1 MPDKISTAL
10 SLIALDLDVNTLFM
24 VTMYIE
30 IMLGLLLFFAWA
42 QNFSKRALAWWGS
55 AHLLRATS
63 IMLLGLYGTVPD
75 SLSIDFAN
83 AVLFYSFALTWCG
96 ARVFDRRS
104 PEPGLALIG
113 VAVWLLACRLP
124 TFATMVELR
133 ALIGAGIVTAYT
145 WATAF
150 EFWRGRDEAL
160 VSRWPA
166 IFMLFTHGALF
177 LLRTPIGA
185 AAEVAPGNNLAMSGW
200 LELLSI
206 EGLLFTI
213 SIAFIL
219 LAMAKER
226 TEYRHRTAARTDPLT
241 GIANRRGF
249 LEQTALSRRTA
260 AGTQP
265 TAVLLFDLDHFKTIN
280 DRYGH
285 AVGDRTLKIF
295 ADIAKAHIG
304 TAGTV
309 GRWGGDE
316 FVAVLPNT
324 NREIAA
330 TVAERIRIALEHE
343 AADIDGRVVG
353 ATVSTGIAFSNHG
366 AFELPLMLLK
376 ADQALYR
383 AKADGRNRLAIS
395 VPEAVMA
402 ADEKQPRPR
411 PTPCGS
417 AGAAPRP
424 EGRSWT
430 GGPGGREAGG

>member
-1 MPDKISTAL
+1 MLDTVTAAL
-10 SLIALDLDVNTLFM
+10 SSIAIDLDVSTLFM
-24 VTMYIE
+24 VTMHIE

-83 AVLFYSFALTWCG
+83 AVLFGSFALTWCG
-96 ARVFDRRS
+96 ARVFERRP
-104 PEPGLALIG
+104 PEPAVALIG
-113 VAVWLLACRLP
+113 VAVWLLACRLQ
-124 TFATMVELR
+124 TFTTLVELR
-133 ALIGAGIVTAYT
+133 ALAGSGIVTAYT
-145 WATAF
+145 WATAY

-166 IFMLFTHGALF
+166 IFLLFAHGALF
-177 LLRTPIGA
+177 LLRTPLGA
-185 AAEVAPGNNLAMSGW
+185 MAHVAPSSNLAMSGW
-200 LELLSI
+200 LELLSL

-226 TEYRHRTAARTDPLT
+226 TEYRHRAAARTDPLT

-249 LEQTALSRRTA
+249 LEQIALSRRST

-295 ADIAKAHIG
+295 ADIAKARVG

-324 NREIAA
+324 TREIAA
-330 TVAERIRIALEHE
+330 TVAERIQVALEHA
-343 AADIDGRVVG
+343 AADIDGRLVG
-353 ATVSTGIAFSNHG
+353 ATVSTGMAFSSNG
-366 AFELPLMLLK
+366 AFELPVMLLR

-395 VPEAVMA
+395 MPEAALADDEEPPSATNSVRTGRRSA
-402 ADEKQPRPR
+402 A
-411 PTPCGS
+411 
-417 AGAAPRP
+417 A
-424 EGRSWT
+424 
-430 GGPGGREAGG
+430 

>member
-1 MPDKISTAL
+1 MTDTIITAL
-10 SLIALDLDVNTLFM
+10 SSIAIDLDVSTLFM
-24 VTMYIE
+24 VTMNVE
-30 IMLGLLLFFAWA
+30 IILGLLLFFAWA
-42 QNFSKRALAWWGS
+42 QNFSKPALAWWGS

-83 AVLFYSFALTWCG
+83 AVLFGSFALTWCG

-104 PEPGLALIG
+104 PEPALALIG

-124 TFATMVELR
+124 MFATMVELR

-145 WATAF
+145 WAAAY

-166 IFMLFTHGALF
+166 IFMLFAHGALF
-177 LLRTPIGA
+177 LLRTPLGA
-185 AAEVAPGNNLAMSGW
+185 LAHVAPGSNLAMSGW
-200 LELLSI
+200 LELLSL

-241 GIANRRGF
+241 GVANRRGF
-249 LEQTALSRRTA
+249 LEQTASSLNAA

-265 TAVLLFDLDHFKTIN
+265 TAVLLFDLDRFKTIN

-295 ADIAKAHIG
+295 ADIAKAHVG

-324 NREIAA
+324 TREIAA
-330 TVAERIRIALEHE
+330 TVAERIQVALEHA
-343 AADIDGRVVG
+343 AADIDGRLVG
-353 ATVSTGIAFSNHG
+353 ATVSTGLAFSSNG
-366 AFELPLMLLK
+366 AFELPAMLLK

-395 VPEAVMA
+395 VPETAL
-402 ADEKQPRPR
+402 
-411 PTPCGS
+411 
-417 AGAAPRP
+417 
-424 EGRSWT
+424 
-430 GGPGGREAGG
+430 AGGEQPPSATNSVRIGRRNAAA

>member
-1 MPDKISTAL
+1 MLDNASTAL
-10 SLIALDLDVNTLFM
+10 SLIAMDLDVNTLFM
-24 VTMYIE
+24 ITMHIE

-55 AHLLRATS
+55 AHLMRAVS

-75 SLSIDFAN
+75 SLSIDLAN
-83 AVLFYSFALTWCG
+83 AVLFGSFALTWCG

-104 PEPGLALIG
+104 PEPALALVG
-113 VAVWLLACRLP
+113 VAIWLLACRLQ
-124 TFATMVELR
+124 TFTTMVELR
-133 ALIGAGIVTAYT
+133 VLLGTGIVTAYT
-145 WATAF
+145 WATAY

-166 IFMLFTHGALF
+166 IFMLFAHGALF

-185 AAEVAPGNNLAMSGW
+185 VAHVAPGNNLAMSGW
-200 LELLSI
+200 LELLSL
-206 EGLLFTI
+206 EGLMFTI

-249 LEQTALSRRTA
+249 LEQTALSRRSP
-260 AGTQP
+260 AGTLP
-265 TAVLLFDLDHFKTIN
+265 TAVLLFDLDNFKTIN

-285 AVGDRTLKIF
+285 AVGDRTLQIF

-330 TVAERIRIALEHE
+330 TVAERIRIALEHG
-343 AADIDGRVVG
+343 AADIDGRLVG

-366 AFELPLMLLK
+366 AFELPVMLLK

-395 VPEAVMA
+395 MPEAMSADDDEPPSATNTVRIGRRSA
-402 ADEKQPRPR
+402 A
-411 PTPCGS
+411 
-417 AGAAPRP
+417 A
-424 EGRSWT
+424 
-430 GGPGGREAGG
+430 